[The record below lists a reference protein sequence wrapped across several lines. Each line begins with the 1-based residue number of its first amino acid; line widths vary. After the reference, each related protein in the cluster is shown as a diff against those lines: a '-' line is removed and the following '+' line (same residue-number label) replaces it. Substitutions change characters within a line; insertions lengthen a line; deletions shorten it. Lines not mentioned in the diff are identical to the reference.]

1 MRQIL
6 VAMWLLLVMSS
17 GAMAGPLEVEGV
29 SLNDTATISGKQL
42 VLNGAGFHKRG
53 YFKAYVTG
61 LYLPEKLASLDAI
74 NKLSGPKRIHLHVL
88 REIPGSTISG
98 YFLNDFKLV
107 ATSAEFVKLIDEVG
121 AVGAIYS
128 ALPRVY
134 KGDVFWID
142 WEPGKGMTVTR
153 NGNLIVRGLFTP
165 YLTTPNS
172 ELMHQIML
180 RIYAGAAVPE
190 DLQRN
195 LLGQSTSMSSSAQAE
210 R

>member
-1 MRQIL
+1 MPQLL

-17 GAMAGPLEVEGV
+17 GTMAGTLEIEGV

-42 VLNGAGFHKRG
+42 VLNGAGVHKRG

-61 LYLPEKLASLDAI
+61 LYLPDKRASLDAI

-88 REIPGSTISG
+88 RELSGSTISS

-107 ATSAEFVKLIDEVG
+107 STDAEFRSLINEVG
-121 AVGAIYS
+121 SVGAIYS

-142 WEPGKGMTVTR
+142 WEPGKGLSVTR
-153 NGNLIVRGLFTP
+153 NGNLIAQGLFTP
-165 YLTTPNS
+165 YLATPNS
-172 ELMHQIML
+172 ELMYQIFL

-190 DLQRN
+190 ELRRN
-195 LLGQSTSMSSSAQAE
+195 LLGQSTSMSSSAQAD

>member
-1 MRQIL
+1 M
-6 VAMWLLLVMSS
+6 
-17 GAMAGPLEVEGV
+17 
-29 SLNDTATISGKQL
+29 
-42 VLNGAGFHKRG
+42 
-53 YFKAYVTG
+53 
-61 LYLPEKLASLDAI
+61 YLPDKRASLDAI

-88 REIPGSTISG
+88 RELSGSTISS

-107 ATSAEFVKLIDEVG
+107 STDAEFRSLINEVG
-121 AVGAIYS
+121 SVGAIYS

-142 WEPGKGMTVTR
+142 WEPGKGLSVTR
-153 NGNLIVRGLFTP
+153 NGNLMAQGLFTP
-165 YLTTPNS
+165 YLATHNS
-172 ELMHQIML
+172 ELMYQIFL

-190 DLQRN
+190 ELRRN